1 MKVIKLVS
9 LVFVFLIVSSCSSVK
24 VVADYDSTTD
34 FSNYKTFAF
43 YKKGID
49 KAEISD
55 LDKRR
60 ILKAVEAQL
69 MAKGF
74 TKSENPD
81 ILVNI
86 FTKARRKVD
95 VYNNSYGYGG
105 YGGYGYGGYHGWY
118 PWYYGPNYG
127 VQISEYTE
135 GTLFI
140 DLIDSEKKEL
150 IWQGIGSG
158 GLSTSGN
165 VSKKE
170 ERVKE
175 FVIEIMEAISTS
187 YRSKIIDKNILE
199 KTF

>member
-1 MKVIKLVS
+1 MKIAKLAS
-9 LVFVFLIVSSCSSVK
+9 LVLVFLIMSCNSVK

-34 FSNYKTFAF
+34 FSQYKTFAF

-49 KAEISD
+49 KADISD

-60 ILKAVEAQL
+60 ILKAIETEM

-86 FTKARRKVD
+86 FTKAKRKVD
-95 VYNNSYGYGG
+95 VYSDNFYGYGG
-105 YGGYGYGGYHGWY
+105 YGAGYRGYYGWY
-118 PWYYGPNYG
+118 PWYYGPNFG

-135 GTLFI
+135 GTLFV
-140 DLIDSEKKEL
+140 DLIDAKKKEL
-150 IWQGIGSG
+150 AWQGIGSG
-158 GLSTSGN
+158 GLSTTGN

-175 FVIEIMEAISTS
+175 FVTQIMMQYPPVVTQ
-187 YRSKIIDKNILE
+187 
-199 KTF
+199 

>member
-1 MKVIKLVS
+1 
-9 LVFVFLIVSSCSSVK
+9 
-24 VVADYDSTTD
+24 
-34 FSNYKTFAF
+34 
-43 YKKGID
+43 
-49 KAEISD
+49 
-55 LDKRR
+55 
-60 ILKAVEAQL
+60 

-74 TKSENPD
+74 TKSEDPD

-105 YGGYGYGGYHGWY
+105 YGYGGYYGWY

-158 GLSTSGN
+158 GLSNSGN

-175 FVIEIMEAISTS
+175 FVIEIMEQYPPVIEV
-187 YRSKIIDKNILE
+187 K
-199 KTF
+199 

>member
-1 MKVIKLVS
+1 MKVLKLAS
-9 LVFVFLIVSSCSSVK
+9 LVLVFLITSCNSIK
-24 VVADYDSTTD
+24 VVADYESTTD
-34 FSNYKTFAF
+34 FTQYKTFAF

-60 ILKAVEAQL
+60 ILKAVEAEL

-81 ILVNI
+81 VLVNI
-86 FTKARRKVD
+86 FTKSRRKVD
-95 VYNNSYGYGG
+95 INNNNFGFGYGG
-105 YGGYGYGGYHGWY
+105 YYGWY

-127 VQISEYTE
+127 TTISEYTE

-140 DLIDSEKKEL
+140 DLIDANKKEL
-150 IWQGIGSG
+150 AWQGIGSG

-165 VSKKE
+165 VAKKE
-170 ERVKE
+170 ARIKE
-175 FVIEIMEAISTS
+175 FVAQIMAQ
-187 YRSKIIDKNILE
+187 YPPVVAP
-199 KTF
+199 